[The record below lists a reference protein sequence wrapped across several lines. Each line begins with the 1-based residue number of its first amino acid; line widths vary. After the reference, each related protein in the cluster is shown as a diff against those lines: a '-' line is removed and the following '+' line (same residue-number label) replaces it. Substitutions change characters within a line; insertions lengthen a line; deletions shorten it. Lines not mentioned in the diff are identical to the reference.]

1 MRKTRDV
8 FFNLGEDRWLCT
20 LLLSSRSG
28 WYIDYCAASSARANS
43 PSTFT
48 EFLEQRRRWISSSV
62 LNHFDFLHNSK
73 QITSVNPYIH
83 WYFIWLESLVFI
95 SDTIGPAFVVIYMTS
110 SLTYIQYSEM
120 TAFIVCAAPVVIE
133 FYVCMFHSK
142 KVQLFV
148 TALLSAFVTL
158 LFTMAVATNIFAA
171 LNQLFG
177 VSPLTTTSPSP
188 FNSTFNKILT
198 QTSSE
203 TENYATFVFP
213 VLIAIVIIAG
223 ICHPSEAT
231 NLLFLP
237 IYILGTPVTRVIFF
251 IYAACNIND
260 TTWGTRE
267 ANKENTSTGST
278 KPFILKE
285 FASAVREML
294 WAWIR
299 SKRKQSQDLLRSYGD
314 YKLGKNSNTTLF
326 QTSRKDTVPIYK
338 RHKMNI
344 LSQ

>member
-48 EFLEQRRRWISSSV
+48 EFLEQRRRWISSSM

-73 QITSVNPYIH
+73 QITSVNRYIH
-83 WYFIWLESLVFI
+83 WYFIWLQSLVFI
-95 SDTIGPAFVVIYMTS
+95 SDTIGPAFVVIYMTT
-110 SLTYIQYSEM
+110 SLTYIGYSEL

-142 KVQLFV
+142 KVQLFF

-171 LNQLFG
+171 LNQLFPAP
-177 VSPLTTTSPSP
+177 PLSTTSPAP
-188 FNSTFNKILT
+188 FNHTVHDIVT
-198 QTSSE
+198 GTSNE
-203 TENYATFVFP
+203 IENYATFVFP

-223 ICHPSEAT
+223 ICHPSESK

-237 IYILGTPVTRVIFF
+237 IYVIGTPVTRVIFF

-267 ANKENTSTGST
+267 TNKENTSTGST
-278 KPFILKE
+278 KPFIMKE
-285 FASAVREML
+285 FASVIHEML

-299 SKRKQSQDLLRSYGD
+299 LKRKQTQDLLRSLD
-314 YKLGKNSNTTLF
+314 DNKLGKNSNTTLF
-326 QTSRKDTVPIYK
+326 RTSRKNTAPIYK
-338 RHKMNI
+338 QYKMNI